1 MKTFNIL
8 VVGIVIGIILTI
20 IVFNSSY
27 TYVPAGNTTVEL
39 TDDEYNHIESLQ
51 FDTASFHPQYIEEI
65 GSVTITNGESLYYLI
80 YNDPDANFFSTEI
93 LMDEYIYNIVLPLW
107 SNMLK
112 ARAENKGKI
121 VWGDKIFHEIN
132 GIKREIMIV
141 NDNGTAYL
149 KMI

>member
-8 VVGIVIGIILTI
+8 TD
-20 IVFNSSY
+20 SSY
-27 TYVPAGNTTVEL
+27 IYVPKGSPTVEL

-51 FDTASFHPQYIEEI
+51 FDTVSFHPQYIEEI

-80 YNDPDANFFSTEI
+80 YNDPDANFFSLEI

-112 ARAENKGKI
+112 AGAENKGKI
-121 VWGDKIFHEIN
+121 AWGDRIFHEVH
-132 GIKREIMIV
+132 GIKKEIVIV
-141 NDNGTAYL
+141 NNSGTAYL
-149 KMI
+149 RMK

>member
-8 VVGIVIGIILTI
+8 TLTIGIVIGIILTV
-20 IVFNSSY
+20 IVFPSN
-27 TYVPAGNTTVEL
+27 PTVGL

-51 FDTASFHPQYIEEI
+51 FDTASFHPQYIKEI

-93 LMDEYIYNIVLPLW
+93 LMDKYIYNIVLPLW

-112 ARAENKGKI
+112 AGAENKGKI
-121 VWGDKIFHEIN
+121 VWGDRIFHEIN
-132 GIKREIMIV
+132 GIKKEIMIV